1 MPPSSTTPS
10 ARTTTATE
18 PQANRLVGK
27 AFTTQAADYLVGQY
41 LPKIERC
48 LESLSDEQL
57 WWRLNHETNCIG
69 NLVLHLC
76 GNARQWIVSGLGG
89 TPDNRIREAE
99 FSQTEPLPRGE
110 LLALLHSTVAQV
122 EGVLT
127 NLNPDTLLEKRLI
140 QGVQVDVLE
149 AVFHVTEHFS
159 MHTGQIILLTKLLT
173 GKDLGFYDFSTGVPA
188 HRW

>member
-1 MPPSSTTPS
+1 VPPSSKTSRERAAP
-10 ARTTTATE
+10 ATE
-18 PQANRLVGK
+18 PQNNQSVAK
-27 AFTTQAADYLVGQY
+27 AFTTYAADFLVGQY

-48 LESLSDEQL
+48 LEKLSDEQL
-57 WWRLNHETNCIG
+57 WWRPNQESNSIG

-89 TPDNRIREAE
+89 AADERHRDAE
-99 FSQTEPLPRGE
+99 FSQTEPIPGSE
-110 LLALLHSTVAQV
+110 LLTLLRNTVGQV
-122 EGVLT
+122 EEVLT
-127 NLNPDTLLEKRLI
+127 NLNPETLNEKRLI
-140 QGVQVDVLE
+140 QGVQVDGLQ

-173 GKDLGFYDFSTGVPA
+173 ARDLSFYDFSTGVPA